1 MGRNLTTKNETMTDK
16 PEAYNQYRRRSVE
29 AENNKLKQEADTDAK
44 IISRLTLTCLLLI
57 TVIIILTLTK

>member
-1 MGRNLTTKNETMTDK
+1 MTDK